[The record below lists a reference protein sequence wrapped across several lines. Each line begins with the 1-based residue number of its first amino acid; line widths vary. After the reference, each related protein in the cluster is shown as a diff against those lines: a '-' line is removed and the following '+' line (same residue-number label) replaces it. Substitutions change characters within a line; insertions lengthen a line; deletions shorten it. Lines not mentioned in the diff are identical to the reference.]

1 MVNIE
6 KDIEYKEIVSHI
18 LTSDEF
24 NKIKKFEHHGV
35 TRFDHSLKVSYYSY
49 RLAKTLKL
57 DSEEAARGGL
67 LHDFF
72 ISSDD
77 RTSKERFV
85 STFVHPKKAV
95 ANANNVFNISEK
107 EKDIIRTHMFPINL
121 AVPKYAESWL
131 VNIVDKIVGIA
142 EFGHKF
148 GYKLA
153 YVANVYLL
161 FVMNNIK

>member
-6 KDIEYKEIVSHI
+6 KDIEYKSIVDHI
-18 LTSDEF
+18 LISDEF
-24 NKIKKFEHHGV
+24 NKIKKYEHHGV

-49 RLAKTLKL
+49 RLAKMLKL
-57 DSEEAARGGL
+57 DSEEVARGGL

-77 RTSKERFV
+77 RNGKERFV
-85 STFVHPKKAV
+85 STFVHPKMAV
-95 ANANNVFNISEK
+95 ENADSIFNISEK
-107 EKDIIRTHMFPINL
+107 EKDIIRTHMFPVNL

-131 VNIVDKIVGIA
+131 VNLVDKAVGIS

-153 YVANVYLL
+153 YIMNVYLL
-161 FVMNNIK
+161 FFMNNIK